1 MRAPYNV
8 LVLPYFLG
16 KERPLFCILKR
27 SDLNIWQFIAG
38 GGEDDEPPLT
48 AARRESLEEAGIP
61 MEKEYR
67 KLESMCY
74 VPANSFSKEA
84 QEAWGKYV
92 VPVYTYCVNVDTLE
106 IKLSHE
112 HTEFKWC
119 TCEEAMRSVHFD
131 SDRTALYELNERIR
145 CNDWSGC

>member
-48 AARRESLEEAGIP
+48 AARRESGGSGNIDGEGVQETGIHVLCP
-61 MEKEYR
+61 SQQ
-67 KLESMCY
+67 L
-74 VPANSFSKEA
+74 F
-84 QEAWGKYV
+84 
-92 VPVYTYCVNVDTLE
+92 
-106 IKLSHE
+106 
-112 HTEFKWC
+112 
-119 TCEEAMRSVHFD
+119 
-131 SDRTALYELNERIR
+131 
-145 CNDWSGC
+145 